1 MQNVAARNARRSRS
15 AAGFSLVELCFT
27 LMIFGIITGTAVTS
41 FHRWIT
47 GAQHTATTSS
57 LEALLRET
65 QQRSVTEGRSLCVNF
80 DVAAQNWSQYRG
92 ACGTAGQVRL
102 QGPIRPE
109 GGTRLASASFTTG
122 PSTLPGV
129 TFYARGTASPGTVTL
144 TRSGSD
150 RVDTL
155 RVEGLT
161 GRVSR
166 G

>member
-1 MQNVAARNARRSRS
+1 MQNVVARTPRRGSS
-15 AAGFSLVELCFT
+15 AAGFTLVELCFT
-27 LMIFGIITGTAVTS
+27 LMIFGIVAGTAVAS
-41 FHRWIT
+41 LHRWIT
-47 GAQHTATTSS
+47 GSQQTATTSS

-65 QQRSVTEGRSLCVNF
+65 QQRAVTEGRSLCVDFN
-80 DVAAQNWSQYRG
+80 VAAQSWSQYRG

-122 PSTLPGV
+122 PSTLTGV
-129 TFYARGTASPGTVTL
+129 TFYSRGTAAPGTVIL
-144 TRSGSD
+144 TRPGSS

-155 RVEGLT
+155 TVEGLT